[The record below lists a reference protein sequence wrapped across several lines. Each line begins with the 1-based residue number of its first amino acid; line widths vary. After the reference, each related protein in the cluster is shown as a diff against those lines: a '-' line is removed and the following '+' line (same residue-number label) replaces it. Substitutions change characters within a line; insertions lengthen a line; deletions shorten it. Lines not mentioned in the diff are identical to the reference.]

1 MAVYLDEDHVG
12 VDARELVFPNLLL
25 CMGLGC
31 QMDDGVMVGCHISG
45 AATEDAVLAELK
57 SRIDAQPGTPRWL
70 YMIADFEQHFV
81 ERKLSFTAKARAIGY
96 LGEIF
101 VLHTRPR
108 VGTHGTYARLVWN
121 GGGAPCEVYLEEE
134 KDAKPYANGV
144 AAALPTGS
152 TVVRYSSFTKGFG
165 VPGVIKTG
173 DSVPRPGTR
182 IPHTDL
188 KIVRCL

>member
-1 MAVYLDEDHVG
+1 M
-12 VDARELVFPNLLL
+12 FPNLLL

-108 VGTHGTYARLVWN
+108 VGTHG
-121 GGGAPCEVYLEEE
+121 LEEE

-152 TVVRYSSFTKGFG
+152 TVVRYSSFTEGFG